1 MSLLP
6 KEKEMTGMSV
16 NLAPMIDFMFLMLSC
31 FATLAVTRAS
41 LYDTKL
47 ELVNLSSSPT
57 TSKVSSQEEKTNI
70 NLSISKEG
78 TYKWI
83 TEIQDYPMETLE
95 KIQNELFHHYNIG
108 ALPKDKA
115 NTQILLHIDKQAP
128 WEPIARLIF
137 AIRETGF
144 DALPIFQS
152 DNDKSTQN

>member
-6 KEKEMTGMSV
+6 QDKIMKNMTI
-16 NLAPMIDFMFLMLSC
+16 NLAPMIDFVFLMLAC

-47 ELVNLSSSPT
+47 ELVNLSTSPS
-57 TSKVSSQEEKTNI
+57 TSQVSAEEEKTNI

-108 ALPKDKA
+108 ALPKDKSC
-115 NTQILLHIDKQAP
+115 TQVLLHIDKQAP
-128 WEPIARLIF
+128 WEPIAKLIF

-144 DALPIFQS
+144 DALPIFKA
-152 DNDKSTQN
+152 DENK

>member
-6 KEKEMTGMSV
+6 KDKVHGVMTP

-47 ELVNLSSSPT
+47 ELVNLSTSPTT
-57 TSKVSSQEEKTNI
+57 TSKVTSQEEKTNI
-70 NLSISKEG
+70 NISISKDG

-83 TEIQDYPMETLE
+83 TEIEDYPMETLE

-108 ALPKDKA
+108 ALPKDKTK
-115 NTQILLHIDKQAP
+115 TQILLHIDKQAP
-128 WEPIARLIF
+128 WEPIAKLIF
-137 AIRETGF
+137 AIRQTGF
-144 DALPIFQS
+144 DALPIFKS
-152 DNDKSTQN
+152 ENDK